1 MRISSEQQFQQ
12 GIDSILT
19 QQAKLNITQEQV
31 ASGDRVLTPSD
42 DPAASTQ
49 ILKLSA
55 LIASNEQFER
65 NVVFAQNQ
73 LELAEGRLGYAG
85 NIIQRVRELVVQ
97 ANNASQSNE
106 TRAAIGGE
114 IESRLDELLG
124 VANSKDASGEYIF
137 AGYNAKT
144 IPFVKQ
150 GAGYVYQG
158 DQGERLLQI
167 SEDLQIKVRTNGA
180 DIFQKIPEGD
190 GRFVLTSPAS
200 NVGNTLIHANTTSE
214 SMVDTYTLAFSQA
227 SATDPV
233 TYQISGASSG
243 IVASGT
249 YEEGESISFN
259 GISLILQ
266 GRPEDGDNYTIAPA
280 GKQDLF
286 QSLNELAQQLQA
298 PKVVAADLAKLGNDL
313 GQSLNGLDQV
323 LDSLLGHRSNMGN
336 RLQQLDV
343 RITENADAGLR
354 YERSI
359 SELKDLDYANAVGRL
374 NMQMTALQAAQQAY
388 IKVQGLSLF
397 NLLR

>member
-31 ASGDRVLTPSD
+31 ASGDRILTPSD
-42 DPAASTQ
+42 DPAAATQ

-55 LIASNEQFER
+55 LVASNEQFER

-85 NIIQRVRELVVQ
+85 NVIQRVRELVVQ

-106 TRAAIGGE
+106 SRAAIADE
-114 IESRLDELLG
+114 IQNRLDELMG

-167 SEDLQIKVRTNGA
+167 SEDLQIKVRNSGA
-180 DIFQKIPEGD
+180 EIFQKVPEGD

-200 NVGNTLIHANTTSE
+200 NSGNLLVQTNTSSE
-214 SMVDTYTLAFSQA
+214 SGVDTYSLVFSQA

-233 TYQISGASSG
+233 TYQVSGASSG

-249 YEEGESISFN
+249 YLDGESVSFN

-280 GKQDLF
+280 GKQDVF
-286 QSLNELAQQLQA
+286 QALSDLAQQLKA
-298 PKVVAADLAKLGNDL
+298 PKVDAAALAKLGNDL
-313 GQSLNGLDQV
+313 GQALNGLDQM
-323 LDSLLGHRSNMGN
+323 LGSLLSHRSSMGN

-343 RITENADAGLR
+343 RMTENADSRLR

>member
-31 ASGDRVLTPSD
+31 ASGDRILTPSD
-42 DPAASTQ
+42 DPAAATQ

-55 LIASNEQFER
+55 LVASNEQFER

-85 NIIQRVRELVVQ
+85 NVIQRVRELVVQ

-106 TRAAIGGE
+106 SRAAIAGE
-114 IESRLDELLG
+114 IQNRLDELMG

-167 SEDLQIKVRTNGA
+167 SEDLQIKVRNSGA
-180 DIFQKIPEGD
+180 EIFQKVPEGD

-200 NVGNTLIHANTTSE
+200 NSGNLLVQTNTSSE
-214 SMVDTYTLAFSQA
+214 SGVDTYSLVFSQA

-233 TYQISGASSG
+233 TYQVSGASSG

-249 YEEGESISFN
+249 YLDGESVSFN

-298 PKVVAADLAKLGNDL
+298 PKVDAADLAKLGNDL
-313 GQSLNGLDQV
+313 GQSLNRA
-323 LDSLLGHRSNMGN
+323 S
-336 RLQQLDV
+336 
-343 RITENADAGLR
+343 
-354 YERSI
+354 
-359 SELKDLDYANAVGRL
+359 KDLEQG
-374 NMQMTALQAAQQAY
+374 AA
-388 IKVQGLSLF
+388 
-397 NLLR
+397 

>member
-31 ASGDRVLTPSD
+31 ASGDRILTPSD
-42 DPAASTQ
+42 DPAAATQ

-55 LIASNEQFER
+55 LVASNEQFER

-73 LELAEGRLGYAG
+73 LELAEGRLSYAG
-85 NIIQRVRELVVQ
+85 NVIQRVRELVVQ

-106 TRAAIGGE
+106 SRAAIADE
-114 IESRLDELLG
+114 IQNRLDELMG

-167 SEDLQIKVRTNGA
+167 SEDLQIKVRNSGA
-180 DIFQKIPEGD
+180 EIFQKVPEGD

-200 NVGNTLIHANTTSE
+200 NSGNLLVQTNTSSE
-214 SMVDTYTLAFSQA
+214 SGVDTYSLVFSQA

-233 TYQISGASSG
+233 TYQVSGASSG

-249 YEEGESISFN
+249 YLDGESVSFN

-280 GKQDLF
+280 GKQDVF
-286 QSLNELAQQLQA
+286 QALSDLAQQLKA
-298 PKVVAADLAKLGNDL
+298 PKVDAAALAKLGNDL
-313 GQSLNGLDQV
+313 GQALNGLDQM
-323 LDSLLGHRSNMGN
+323 LGSLLSHRSSMGN

-343 RITENADAGLR
+343 RMTENADSRLR

>member
-31 ASGDRVLTPSD
+31 ASGDRILTPSD
-42 DPAASTQ
+42 DPAAATQ

-55 LIASNEQFER
+55 LVASNEQFER

-85 NIIQRVRELVVQ
+85 NVIQRVRELVVQ

-106 TRAAIGGE
+106 SRAAIAGE
-114 IESRLDELLG
+114 IQNRLDELMG

-167 SEDLQIKVRTNGA
+167 SEDLQIKVRNSGA
-180 DIFQKIPEGD
+180 EIFQKVPEGD

-200 NVGNTLIHANTTSE
+200 NSGNLLVQTNTSSE
-214 SMVDTYTLAFSQA
+214 SGVDTYSLVFSQA

-233 TYQISGASSG
+233 TYQVSGASSG

-249 YEEGESISFN
+249 YLDGESVSFN

-280 GKQDLF
+280 GKQDVF
-286 QSLNELAQQLQA
+286 QALSDLAQQLKA
-298 PKVVAADLAKLGNDL
+298 PKVDAAALAKLGNDL
-313 GQSLNGLDQV
+313 GQALNGLDQM
-323 LDSLLGHRSNMGN
+323 LGSLLSHRSSMGN

-343 RITENADAGLR
+343 RMTENADSRLR

>member
-31 ASGDRVLTPSD
+31 ASGNRILTPSD
-42 DPAASTQ
+42 DPAAATQ
-49 ILKLSA
+49 VLKLSA

-65 NVVFAQNQ
+65 NVIFAQNQ

-85 NIIQRVRELVVQ
+85 NVIQRVRELVVQ

-106 TRAAIGGE
+106 SRAAIGDE
-114 IESRLDELLG
+114 IQSRLDELVG

-167 SEDLQIKVRTNGA
+167 SEDLQIKVRNSGA
-180 DIFQKIPEGD
+180 DIFQKVPEGD

-200 NVGNTLIHANTTSE
+200 NSGNLLVQTNTSSE
-214 SMVDTYTLAFSQA
+214 SVVDTYTLVFSQA

-233 TYQISGASSG
+233 SYQISGASSG

-249 YEEGESISFN
+249 YQDGESVSFN

-266 GRPEDGDNYTIAPA
+266 GRPEDSDNYTIVPA
-280 GKQDLF
+280 GKQDVF
-286 QSLNELAQQLQA
+286 QALSDLAQQLKA
-298 PKVVAADLAKLGNDL
+298 PKTGGADLAKLGNDL
-313 GQSLNGLDQV
+313 GQSLNGLDQI
-323 LDSLLGHRSNMGN
+323 LGSLLSYRSSMGN

-343 RITENADAGLR
+343 RITENADARLR

-359 SELKDLDYANAVGRL
+359 SELKDLDYASAIGRL

>member
-31 ASGDRVLTPSD
+31 ASGNRILTPSD
-42 DPAASTQ
+42 DPAAATQ

-55 LIASNEQFER
+55 LIASNAQFER
-65 NVVFAQNQ
+65 NVIFAQNQ

-114 IESRLDELLG
+114 IQSRLDELVG
-124 VANSKDASGEYIF
+124 VANSKDTSGEYIF

-150 GAGYVYQG
+150 GVGYAYQG

-167 SEDLQIKVRTNGA
+167 SDDLQIKVRTNGA
-180 DIFQKIPEGD
+180 DIFQKVPEGD

-200 NVGNTLIHANTTSE
+200 NLGNTLVHANTTSE
-214 SMVDTYTLAFSQA
+214 SIVDTYTLVFSQA

-233 TYQISGASSG
+233 SYQISGASSG

-249 YEEGESISFN
+249 YEDGESISFN
-259 GISLILQ
+259 GISLIIQ
-266 GRPEDGDNYTIAPA
+266 GTPEDGDNYTVAPA
-280 GKQDLF
+280 GKQDVF
-286 QSLNELAQQLQA
+286 QTLSDLAQQLQA
-298 PKVVAADLAKLGNDL
+298 PKIDGADLAKLSNDL
-313 GQSLNGLDQV
+313 GQTLNGLDQM
-323 LDSLLGHRSNMGN
+323 LGSFLSYRSSVGN

-343 RITENADAGLR
+343 RVTENADSKLR

-359 SELKDLDYANAVGRL
+359 SELRDLDYAEAVGRL

>member
-31 ASGDRVLTPSD
+31 ASGDRILTPSD
-42 DPAASTQ
+42 DPAAATQ

-55 LIASNEQFER
+55 LVASNEQFER

-85 NIIQRVRELVVQ
+85 NVIQRVRELVVQ

-106 TRAAIGGE
+106 SRAAIADE
-114 IESRLDELLG
+114 IQNRLDELMG

-298 PKVVAADLAKLGNDL
+298 PKVDAADLAKLGNDL

-343 RITENADAGLR
+343 RITENADARLR

>member
-298 PKVVAADLAKLGNDL
+298 PKVDAADLAKLGNDL

-343 RITENADAGLR
+343 RITENADARLR

>member
-343 RITENADAGLR
+343 RITENADARLR

>member
-31 ASGDRVLTPSD
+31 ASGDRILTPSD
-42 DPAASTQ
+42 DPAAATQ

-55 LIASNEQFER
+55 LVASNEQFER

-73 LELAEGRLGYAG
+73 LELAEGRLSYAG
-85 NIIQRVRELVVQ
+85 NVIQRVRELVVQ

-106 TRAAIGGE
+106 SRAAIAGE
-114 IESRLDELLG
+114 IQNRLDELMG

-167 SEDLQIKVRTNGA
+167 SEDLQIKVRNSGA
-180 DIFQKIPEGD
+180 EIFQKVPEGD

-200 NVGNTLIHANTTSE
+200 NSGNLLVQTNTSSE
-214 SMVDTYTLAFSQA
+214 SGVDTYSLVFSQA

-233 TYQISGASSG
+233 TYQVSGASSG

-249 YEEGESISFN
+249 YLDGESVSFN

-298 PKVVAADLAKLGNDL
+298 PKVDAADLAKLGNDL

-343 RITENADAGLR
+343 RITENADARLR